1 MKPEQSMGSQQQ
13 DPLFMG
19 IDGGG
24 SHCRVRIEDAAGN
37 VLGHGRGGPANPVSG
52 VEQCIDS
59 ILSATKEALA
69 VAKLPC
75 ECIHQLDVGAGLA
88 GLHLPAMHDAMALW
102 QHPFASLSLTTDLEV
117 AALGAH
123 QGEDGAVIILGTG
136 FSALAR
142 AQGKVTRIGG
152 YGFPINA
159 TCSGSWFGLEAI
171 KAVLLDAEGIGPATA
186 LTPVLLGETSPLQLA
201 QQMQNAAPGEYA
213 RYAPMVFT
221 QASEGDDVSIG
232 LIHQGASFIQRVID
246 KLRETGC
253 QRLAMLGGVSP
264 HIRPWLSKACQQQI
278 TAAKATPEQGAV
290 LFARQRYTQRIA
302 RIQ

>member
-1 MKPEQSMGSQQQ
+1 MGSTQPA
-13 DPLFMG
+13 PLLMG

-37 VLGHGRGGPANPVSG
+37 LLGHGRGGPANPVSG
-52 VEQCIDS
+52 VERCIGS
-59 ILSATKEALA
+59 ILSATGQALA
-69 VAKLPC
+69 AARLPP
-75 ECIHQLDVGAGLA
+75 ESIHQLQVGAGLA
-88 GLHLPAMHDAMALW
+88 GLHLPAMQKSMRDW
-102 QHPFASLSLTTDLEV
+102 QHPFRSLSLTTDLEV

-142 AQGKVTRIGG
+142 VGSKTTQIGG

-171 KAVLLDAEGIGPATA
+171 KAVLLDFDGIGPATG
-186 LTPVLLGETSPLQLA
+186 LTRALLGENSPVQLA

-213 RYAPMVFT
+213 RYAPLVFAEAD
-221 QASEGDDVSIG
+221 QGDNLSIELIQEGVG
-232 LIHQGASFIQRVID
+232 FIQTVIE
-246 KLRETGC
+246 KLLDTGC
-253 QRLAMLGGVSP
+253 RRLAMLGGVSP
-264 HIRPWLSKACQQQI
+264 HIMPWLSEACRQQI

-290 LFARQRYTQRIA
+290 LFARQQSTGRIA